1 MFTLRSIAWAAGP
14 IAFILILFLA
24 PFEVALEN
32 KVLAV
37 AAWMLIWWV
46 LEAVEL
52 YITAMLPMVLFPMLG
67 ILSVGDTFIPYANPI
82 IFLFLGG
89 FILALGMETHRLH
102 ERIAYGLLRLTGSK
116 PQGIILGFMIAT
128 ASVAMWISNTATAVM
143 LLPIGMSV
151 IQLVGDQESSK
162 PILGRFALLMML
174 GIAYAAN
181 IGGMITLIG
190 TPPNLVFAGY
200 YYEQFGVDYSFL
212 DWLKVGIPIGGL
224 LLLVGYLLLTKVVY
238 PIRAGKVEGVDAL
251 LEARWAALG
260 KVKRAEAMVMI
271 IFGLTVFLWI
281 TAAYWNE
288 LLGTRMFNNTSIAML
303 GGILMFTVPTDLK
316 VGKFI
321 LQWSDAAQLPWG
333 ILILFGGGL
342 SLAAGL
348 DAAGFID
355 HMVGAITGLGLGSV
369 FMLLLALTAFALFA
383 TEVMSNVALVTV
395 LLPVVFGI
403 AEAME
408 VDALLL
414 TIPVTLAASC
424 AFMMP
429 ISTPPN
435 AVVYS
440 SGLVSVKQ
448 MIRAGVWMNVLSIM
462 IIVMVIYWLYG

>member
-1 MFTLRSIAWAAGP
+1 MNYLRWLAWAAGP
-14 IAFILILFLA
+14 LAFLLVLLIA
-24 PFEVALEN
+24 PFELALEN
-32 KVLAV
+32 KVFAV
-37 AAWMLIWWV
+37 AAWMLIWWM

-67 ILSVGDTFIPYANPI
+67 ILSVSATFIPYANPI

-102 ERIAYGLLRLTGSK
+102 ERIAFGLLRLTGSR
-116 PQGIILGFMIAT
+116 PAGIIFGFMLAT

-143 LLPIGMSV
+143 LLPIGLSV
-151 IQLVGDQESSK
+151 IELVGSDERTQ

-200 YYEQFGVDYSFL
+200 YYEHFGVDFSFL
-212 DWLKVGIPIGGL
+212 EWLKIGVPVGVGL
-224 LLLVGYLLLTKVVY
+224 LLAGFLLLTKVVY
-238 PIRAGKVEGVDAL
+238 PIRSGNIDGVDEL
-251 LEARWAALG
+251 LEARWKALG
-260 KVKRAEAMVMI
+260 KVKRGEALVMI
-271 IFGLTVFLWI
+271 IFGFTVFLWI
-281 TAAYWNE
+281 SASFWNDLFE
-288 LLGTRMFNNTSIAML
+288 TRFLNNTSIAML
-303 GGILMFTVPTDLK
+303 GGLLLFTVPLDWK
-316 VGKFI
+316 EGKFI
-321 LQWSDAAQLPWG
+321 LQWSDAAKLPWG

-342 SLAAGL
+342 SLASGL
-348 DAAGFID
+348 EAAGFID
-355 HMVGAITGLGLGSV
+355 QIVAWITSLGFQDVLGL
-369 FMLLLALTAFALFA
+369 LIALTVAALFM

-408 VDALLL
+408 VNTLLL

-440 SGLVSVKQ
+440 SGLVNVKQ
-448 MIRAGVWMNVLSIM
+448 MMRAGIWMNILSILV
-462 IIVMVIYWLYG
+462 IVAVIYLFYA